1 MLIHILLACVVLAS
15 VIIVNVLKQLCL
27 RRKDQPPLVIHW
39 IPHFGNAISYGIN
52 PYRFLADSRKRHGD
66 IFTFR
71 LFHLRITAYLGT
83 SGNAFILNGSHS
95 SLNAEDVYSPLT
107 TPVFGKDVVY
117 DCPNAKLMEQ
127 KKFIK
132 FGLTSK
138 ALSRH
143 VRVIEREVLGYI
155 TTSTAFGFRAKT
167 DDKKE
172 TASGLGGEH
181 GLKSSSGVMEITK
194 AMAELTIFTAGRA
207 LQGAEVRQKLTGE
220 MAELYHDL
228 DGGFQPVNFLMPW
241 LPLPANRRR
250 DRAHGRMRAVYENI
264 IATRRKKMQMGRACG
279 TVEKEN
285 LFEEG
290 EEGEEMDM
298 IANLMQ
304 SHYKDGSPL
313 PDHEIAHI
321 MITLLMAGQHSSS
334 SAASWIML
342 RLASRP
348 DIQNALYAERLHN
361 LGSSDASP
369 LSPLQYEHLDTLSLL
384 QAVIKETLRLHPSIS
399 SIMRKVTQPMRVRAN
414 GQEYVVDKDNVM
426 LASPIVTALSSLH
439 FADPEKWDP
448 YRWLNNPSFAD
459 YTDVDVSVSKGA
471 NSPYLPF
478 GAGRHR
484 CIGEKFAYV
493 NLGVI
498 VATLIREFEWSMAN
512 GETGVPETDYQSLF
526 ARPKAPA
533 MLRWRRRAVV

>member
-1 MLIHILLACVVLAS
+1 
-15 VIIVNVLKQLCL
+15 
-27 RRKDQPPLVIHW
+27 
-39 IPHFGNAISYGIN
+39 
-52 PYRFLADSRKRHGD
+52 
-66 IFTFR
+66 
-71 LFHLRITAYLGT
+71 
-83 SGNAFILNGSHS
+83 
-95 SLNAEDVYSPLT
+95 
-107 TPVFGKDVVY
+107 
-117 DCPNAKLMEQ
+117 MEQ

-132 FGLTSK
+132 FGLTSQ

-155 TTSTAFGFRAKT
+155 ATSPGFGFQVRDMKRART
-167 DDKKE
+167 NDDKDSHLGVDK
-172 TASGLGGEH
+172 GLE
-181 GLKSSSGVMEITK
+181 SSNGVIEITN

-250 DRAHGRMRAVYENI
+250 DRAHERMRGVYEGI
-264 IATRRKKMQMGRACG
+264 IAARRMR
-279 TVEKEN
+279 TVKRDTGETSGNDSESEKR
-285 LFEEG
+285 
-290 EEGEEMDM
+290 EGEEMDM
-298 IANLMQ
+298 ITNLMR
-304 SHYKDGSPL
+304 SRYKDGTPL

-348 DIQNALYAERLHN
+348 DIQNALYAEQLHN
-361 LGSSDASP
+361 LSSNDTP
-369 LSPLQYEHLDTLSLL
+369 RLPPLQYEHLDTFPLL
-384 QAVIKETLRLHPSIS
+384 EAVIKETLRLHPSIS
-399 SIMRKVTQPMRVRAN
+399 SIMRKVTHPMHV
-414 GQEYVVDKDNVM
+414 GVDGKDYIIGKDNVM
-426 LASPIVTALSSLH
+426 LASPIITAQSASH

-471 NSPYLPF
+471 SSPYLPF

-493 NLGVI
+493 NLSVI
-498 VATLIREFEWSMAN
+498 AATLVREFEWSAAD
-512 GETGVPETDYQSLF
+512 GGTGVPETDYQSLF

-533 MLRWRRRAVV
+533 MLRWRRRVVRVG